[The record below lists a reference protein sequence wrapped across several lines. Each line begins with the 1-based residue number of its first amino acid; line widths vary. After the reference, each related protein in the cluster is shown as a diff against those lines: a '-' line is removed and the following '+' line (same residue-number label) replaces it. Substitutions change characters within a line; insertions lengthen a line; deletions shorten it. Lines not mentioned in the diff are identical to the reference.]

1 MNSVQ
6 MRKSVESTAG
16 GHGNGM
22 CVGHSLLGEQV
33 PVGAA
38 VLHGDA
44 VAFAAHAVPRHGDG
58 AVVVCQGGVLQHR
71 HVPQEGV
78 RALFSL
84 QTNRKLL
91 TRRLLI
97 DSQAVTLSSKRTD
110 QDDFYFQGS

>member
-6 MRKSVESTAG
+6 MMKSAELTAG
-16 GHGNGM
+16 GHGNGV

-58 AVVVCQGGVLQHR
+58 AVVVRQGGVLQHR
-71 HVPQEGV
+71 HVPQEGIW
-78 RALFSL
+78 ALLSL
-84 QTNRKLL
+84 QTNTRGKRKNVL

-97 DSQAVTLSSKRTD
+97 DSQTVTLS
-110 QDDFYFQGS
+110 

>member
-6 MRKSVESTAG
+6 MRKSAELTAG
-16 GHGNGM
+16 GHGNGV
-22 CVGHSLLGEQV
+22 CLGHSLLGEQV

-58 AVVVCQGGVLQHR
+58 AVVVRQGGVLQYR
-71 HVPQEGV
+71 HVPQEGIW
-78 RALFSL
+78 ALLSL
-84 QTNRKLL
+84 QTNTRGKKTKNKNVL

-97 DSQAVTLSSKRTD
+97 DSQTVTLS
-110 QDDFYFQGS
+110 